1 MSAEAVEAVIAIVPM
16 KPLRLAKS
24 RLADALTDEQRAALT
39 LGMLR
44 GVIAAAQGAPVSGVW
59 VVGGDDAVRQA
70 TEGMG
75 AAWRRDPAG
84 DLNAAL
90 ADAMR
95 DAFESGGAAL
105 YLPADLPFL
114 AADDVRSLLRAAE
127 NGARLTFAPARR
139 DGGTNAM
146 LIPRGSR
153 FMPLLGKR
161 SFSRHK
167 ASAAAQGIPYA
178 VCDSGGFAIDLDTP
192 ADLAACVKAE
202 RGFISRVSAAAAA
215 SGG

>member
-1 MSAEAVEAVIAIVPM
+1 MDAVIAIVPM

-24 RLADALTDEQRAALT
+24 RLADALADEQRAALT

-44 GVIAAAQGAPVSGVW
+44 GVIAAARDAPVSGVW

-90 ADAMR
+90 AAAMR

-114 AADDVRSLLRAAE
+114 AADDVRSLLRASE
-127 NGARLTFAPARR
+127 CGARLTFAPARR

-167 ASAAAQGIPYA
+167 ASAEALGIPYA

-192 ADLAACVKAE
+192 ADLAACVKAD
-202 RGFISRVSAAAAA
+202 RGFISRLSAAAAS

>member
-1 MSAEAVEAVIAIVPM
+1 MGAVVAVVPM

-24 RLADALTDEQRAALT
+24 RLAPALTAPQRAALT

-44 GVIAAAQGAPVSGVW
+44 GVIAAAQGAPVSAAW
-59 VVGGDDAVRQA
+59 VVGGDDAARQVA
-70 TEGMG
+70 ADMG
-75 AAWRRDPAG
+75 ADWRRDAAG

-90 ADAMR
+90 AAAMR
-95 DAFESGGAAL
+95 DAFEGGCAAL
-105 YLPADLPFL
+105 YLPADLPFIG
-114 AADDVRSLLRAAE
+114 ADDVSALLE
-127 NGARLTFAPARR
+127 TSQGGALLTFAPAQR

-153 FMPLLGKR
+153 FRPLLGKR

-167 ASAAAQGIPYA
+167 ASAEALGIPYA

-192 ADLAACVKAE
+192 ADLAACVKVE
-202 RGFISRVSAAAAA
+202 RGFISRLSAAGA

>member
-1 MSAEAVEAVIAIVPM
+1 MDAVIAVVPM

-24 RLADALTDEQRAALT
+24 RLAPALSAKQRAALT

-44 GVIAAAQGAPVSGVW
+44 GVIAAARDAPVSAVW
-59 VVGGDDAVRQA
+59 VVGGDDSVRQA
-70 TEGMG
+70 AEGMG
-75 AAWRRDPAG
+75 AAWRQDAAG

-90 ADAMR
+90 AAAMR
-95 DAFESGGAAL
+95 DAFEGGCAAL
-105 YLPADLPFL
+105 YLPADLPFI
-114 AADDVRSLLRAAE
+114 AADDVGALLRAAE
-127 NGARLTFAPARR
+127 GGARLTFAPARR

-146 LIPRGSR
+146 LIPCGSR

-167 ASAAAQGIPYA
+167 ASAAALGIPYA

-202 RGFISRVSAAAAA
+202 RGFISRLSAAAGA
-215 SGG
+215 GGG

>member
-1 MSAEAVEAVIAIVPM
+1 MEAVIAIVPM

-24 RLADALTDEQRAALT
+24 RLADALADEQRASLT

-44 GVIAAAQGAPVSGVW
+44 GVIAAAQGARVSGVW

-90 ADAMR
+90 AAAMR
-95 DAFESGGAAL
+95 DAFESGYAAL

-114 AADDVRSLLRAAE
+114 AAEDVRSLLRAAE
-127 NGARLTFAPARR
+127 CGARLTFAPARR

-167 ASAAAQGIPYA
+167 ASAAALGIPYA

-192 ADLAACVKAE
+192 ADLAACVEAE
-202 RGFISRVSAAAAA
+202 HGFISRLSAAAAIC
-215 SGG
+215 G

>member
-1 MSAEAVEAVIAIVPM
+1 MGAVIAVAPM

-24 RLADALTDEQRAALT
+24 RLAPALTAKQRAALT

-44 GVIAAAQGAPVSGVW
+44 GVIGAAQGAPVSAVW
-59 VVGGDDAVRQA
+59 VVGGDDVVRQA
-70 TEGMG
+70 AEDMG
-75 AAWRRDPAG
+75 ASWRQDAAG

-90 ADAMR
+90 VAAMG
-95 DAFESGGAAL
+95 DAFESGCAAL
-105 YLPADLPFL
+105 YLPADLPFI
-114 AADDVRSLLRAAE
+114 AASDVRALLRASE
-127 NGARLTFAPARR
+127 GGARLTFAPAQR

-146 LIPRGSR
+146 LIPRGSG
-153 FMPLLGKR
+153 FKPLLGKR

-167 ASAAAQGIPYA
+167 ASAEALGIPYA

-202 RGFISRVSAAAAA
+202 RGFISRLSVAGAS

>member
-1 MSAEAVEAVIAIVPM
+1 MSADAVVAIVPM

-24 RLADALTDEQRAALT
+24 RLTTALPAAQRAALT

-44 GVIAAAQGAPVSGVW
+44 CVIAAAQGAPVSAVW

-70 TEGMG
+70 AEGMG
-75 AAWRRDPAG
+75 ADWRQDPAG

-90 ADAMR
+90 AVAMV

-114 AADDVRSLLRAAE
+114 AAEDARALLRASQD
-127 NGARLTFAPARR
+127 GARLTFAPAQR
-139 DGGTNAM
+139 DGGTNAI

-153 FMPLLGKR
+153 FRPLLGKR

-167 ASAAAQGIPYA
+167 ARADELNIPYA

-202 RGFISRVSAAAAA
+202 RGFISRLSAAAS